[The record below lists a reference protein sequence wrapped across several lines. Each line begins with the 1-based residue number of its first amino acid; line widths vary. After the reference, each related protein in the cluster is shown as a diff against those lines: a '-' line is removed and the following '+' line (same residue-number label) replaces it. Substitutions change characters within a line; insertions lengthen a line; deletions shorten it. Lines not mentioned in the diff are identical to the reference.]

1 MQTQTVPGPASM
13 FKTSPTYALS
23 AHPTPAGPIQDTV
36 RPHGLYH
43 LNPG

>member
-1 MQTQTVPGPASM
+1 MPTQTVPGPVTM
-13 FKTSPTYALS
+13 FKISPTHALS
-23 AHPTPAGPIQDTV
+23 AHPTTAGPLQDTD